1 MKEYYRSLLTL
12 ATYAEHSSN
21 LLCEAIT
28 GNCHTC
34 VAEISDLN
42 RQAIAELAEIERRL
56 RTTATCIGAR
66 ILFSAYALADCT
78 HRAFDAAL
86 LLTGEMSQRTR
97 LEEIALCNCTLA
109 EYPRRLLEGESVDF
123 FALHLCAN
131 KARGA
136 HALLLSGGF
145 SAGSRTLLPLLLALQ
160 AHRDQ
165 LENACGTIPCE
176 AG

>member
-1 MKEYYRSLLTL
+1 MKESYRSLLTL
-12 ATYAEHSSN
+12 ATYAEHAST
-21 LLCEAIT
+21 LLCDAIT

-42 RQAIAELAEIERRL
+42 RQAIAELAETERRL
-56 RTTATCIGAR
+56 RSTATCIGAR
-66 ILFSAYALADCT
+66 VLLSAYALADCT

-86 LLTGEMSQRTR
+86 LLNREVPQRTR
-97 LEEIALCNCTLA
+97 LEEIALCNRTLA

-145 SAGSRTLLPLLLALQ
+145 ATGSRTLLPLLLALQ

-165 LENACGTIPCE
+165 LEGACGTIPCE

>member
-12 ATYAEHSSN
+12 ATYAEHSAH

-34 VAEISDLN
+34 IAEVSDLN
-42 RQAIAELAEIERRL
+42 RQAIAELAETERRL
-56 RTTATCIGAR
+56 RSTATCIGAR
-66 ILFSAYALADCT
+66 ILRSAYALADCT

-86 LLTGEMSQRTR
+86 LLTGEHPQRAR
-97 LEEIALCNCTLA
+97 LEEIALCNRALA
-109 EYPRRLLEGESVDF
+109 EYPRRLLEGENVDF

-145 SAGSRTLLPLLLALQ
+145 ASSHTLLPLLLALQ

-165 LENACGTIPCE
+165 LENAFGTIPCE